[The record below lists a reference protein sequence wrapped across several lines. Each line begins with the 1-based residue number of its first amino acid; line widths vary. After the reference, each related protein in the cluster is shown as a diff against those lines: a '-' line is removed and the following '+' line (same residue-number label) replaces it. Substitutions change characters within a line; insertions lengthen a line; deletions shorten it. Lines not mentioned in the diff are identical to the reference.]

1 MITVNHADIMQQLEG
16 YTMKMDKSKISHIV
30 ALISIAMFIF
40 VFYSFDN
47 IANYIKYDF
56 ISEILFLLLYIFFL
70 VFISLY
76 TLKNHLK
83 IEFAVFF
90 IFSFVISNIWINE
103 SFLFFGDLLGILDQK
118 QEYYM
123 YHALFKLSEPYD
135 LAPSIFGRIVLHIAP
150 IIPLVFLIKMI
161 GNKKSNSK

>member
-1 MITVNHADIMQQLEG
+1 
-16 YTMKMDKSKISHIV
+16 MKIDKSKLRHIV
-30 ALISIAMFIF
+30 ALVSIAMFIF

-83 IEFAVFF
+83 IEFAVFL
-90 IFSFVISNIWINE
+90 IFSLLFSNIWINE

-123 YHALFKLSEPYD
+123 YHTLFKLFEPYD
-135 LAPSIFGRIVLHIAP
+135 LAPSILGRIVLHIAP
-150 IIPLVFLIKMI
+150 IIPLVIFTKMI
-161 GNKKSNSK
+161 GNKE

>member
-1 MITVNHADIMQQLEG
+1 
-16 YTMKMDKSKISHIV
+16 MKIDKSKISHIV

-83 IEFAVFF
+83 IEFAVF
-90 IFSFVISNIWINE
+90 
-103 SFLFFGDLLGILDQK
+103 LFFLLL
-118 QEYYM
+118 
-123 YHALFKLSEPYD
+123 
-135 LAPSIFGRIVLHIAP
+135 
-150 IIPLVFLIKMI
+150 FLIY
-161 GNKKSNSK
+161 G

>member
-1 MITVNHADIMQQLEG
+1 
-16 YTMKMDKSKISHIV
+16 MKTDQSKISHIV
-30 ALISIAMFIF
+30 ALASIAMFIF

-56 ISEILFLLLYIFFL
+56 ISEIVFLLLYVFFL

-90 IFSFVISNIWINE
+90 IFSIVISNILVIE
-103 SFLFFGDLLGILDQK
+103 AFLFFGDSFGVLNQK
-118 QEYYM
+118 AEYYM
-123 YHALFKLSEPYD
+123 NHILFKLFEPYN
-135 LAPSIFGRIVLHIAP
+135 LAPSILGRIVLHIAP
-150 IIPLVFLIKMI
+150 AIPYLLWNFIDRIEGVHFT
-161 GNKKSNSK
+161 NKTRDN

>member
-1 MITVNHADIMQQLEG
+1 
-16 YTMKMDKSKISHIV
+16 MKMDKSKISHIV

-40 VFYSFDN
+40 VFYSFDK
-47 IANYIKYDF
+47 IANHIKYDF
-56 ISEILFLLLYIFFL
+56 ISEIVFLLLYIFFL

-83 IEFAVFF
+83 IEFAVFL
-90 IFSFVISNIWINE
+90 IFSFVISNILVNE
-103 SFLFFGDLLGILDQK
+103 FFLFISDSFGVFGQK
-118 QEYYM
+118 TEYYM
-123 YHALFKLSEPYD
+123 YNALLNLSEPYD

-161 GNKKSNSK
+161 GNKKSNYK